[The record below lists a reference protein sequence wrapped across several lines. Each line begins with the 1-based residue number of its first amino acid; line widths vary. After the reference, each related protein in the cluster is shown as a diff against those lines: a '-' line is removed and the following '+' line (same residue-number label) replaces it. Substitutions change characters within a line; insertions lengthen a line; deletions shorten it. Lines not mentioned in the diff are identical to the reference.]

1 MHVTL
6 VIRGLR
12 PQIKILDNEFSKLL
26 LDFMENDDVDL
37 QLVPEHINR
46 KNAAEREIRTWK
58 NHLLVGISSFYDR
71 FSINLWDRILYQA
84 DTTLNIL
91 LPTRTNTIL

>member
-26 LDFMENDDVDL
+26 LDFMGNDDVDL

-58 NHLLVGISSFYDR
+58 NISWPDSVALMTDFQIIFGVNY
-71 FSINLWDRILYQA
+71 
-84 DTTLNIL
+84 
-91 LPTRTNTIL
+91 